1 MYRSK
6 LHKLRTWKDKV
17 NRKPLILNGA
27 RQVGKSWLIRELG
40 QQYFGGKL
48 VEINFERSP
57 EYGTIFNQNLDPK
70 RILRELKLLT
80 GQPIEAGEHLLFF
93 DEVQACPN
101 ALMSLRYFYEEMP
114 HLHLIAAGSLLDFSF
129 RDIPYPVGRV
139 EFETLHPLTF
149 VEFLIARN
157 KQLLA
162 DLIQSDEPIPE
173 AVENLIYDELQ
184 HYFIVGGMPECVK
197 QYIETGDFRPV
208 IAIQQDLLYAFRQ
221 DFGKYKPVVNTE
233 CLTDVLQNSIQL
245 IGNQTQYSKLSD
257 RFSNPTIKQGHTV
270 LCLARLLH
278 KVENVSLAG
287 LPLTPAGRQF
297 KTFFLDIGLLVSL
310 SKFDYARAYV
320 QKTLLSSFEGRLA
333 EQFVAQQLLAAN
345 VDLNYWTRTEPG
357 TNAEVDFVLV
367 EVGQILPIEV
377 KAGMKGS
384 LKSLHY
390 LLATYPHIPSAT
402 VFGRFR
408 DGVDNKIQFRPLY
421 KAGVF
426 GSTF

>member
-1 MYRSK
+1 MHRNK
-6 LHKLRTWKDKV
+6 LNNLLLWKEKT
-17 NRKPLILNGA
+17 NRKPLILKGA

-40 QQYFGGKL
+40 RQHFGGKL
-48 VEINFERSP
+48 LEINFERSP
-57 EYGTIFNQNLDPK
+57 EYGAVFEQNLDPK
-70 RILRELKLLT
+70 RILRELSLLT
-80 GQPIEAGEHLLFF
+80 GQAVEAGTHLLFF
-93 DEVQACPN
+93 DEVQACPK

-139 EFETLHPLTF
+139 EFESLHPLTF

-162 DLIQSDEPIPE
+162 DLIQSDEPVPE
-173 AVENLIYDELQ
+173 TVETLIYDELQ

-197 QYIETGDFRPV
+197 SYIETDDFRPV
-208 IAIQQDLLYAFRQ
+208 IALQQDLLYAFRQ
-221 DFGKYKPVVNTE
+221 DFGKYKPAVNTD
-233 CLTDVLQNSIQL
+233 CLNDVLQNSVQL

-278 KVENVSLAG
+278 KAENVSLAG
-287 LPLTPAGRQF
+287 LPLTPSGRQF
-297 KTFFLDIGLLVSL
+297 KTFFLDIGLMMSL
-310 SKFDYARAYV
+310 SKFDYASAYV
-320 QKTLLSSFEGRLA
+320 NKTLLGSFEGRLA
-333 EQFVAQQLLAAN
+333 EQFVAQQLLAAD
-345 VDLNYWTRTEPG
+345 VDLSYWARTEPG

-367 EVGQILPIEV
+367 EAGQIVPVEV
-377 KAGMKGS
+377 KAGMKGG

-408 DGVDNKIQFRPLY
+408 EGIDSNINYRPIY
-421 KAGVF
+421 KAGGF
-426 GSTF
+426 SL